1 MANFPCNVGMTHNHV
16 CFFGTFLNINIF
28 MFVPISNDDVI
39 FTLIYKAIP
48 GKLIRLLCVLIFL
61 DIKFVMFEIIYI
73 LVVLSKINY
82 FQFYNNL
89 RKAISYLLYFDVFM

>member
-61 DIKFVMFEIIYI
+61 DIKFVMLEIIYI
-73 LVVLSKINY
+73 RISRIIKNKVFSVL
-82 FQFYNNL
+82 
-89 RKAISYLLYFDVFM
+89 

>member
-1 MANFPCNVGMTHNHV
+1 
-16 CFFGTFLNINIF
+16 

-61 DIKFVMFEIIYI
+61 DIKFVMFMIIYI
-73 LVVLSKINY
+73 FVSRIIKNKLFSVL
-82 FQFYNNL
+82 
-89 RKAISYLLYFDVFM
+89 

>member
-1 MANFPCNVGMTHNHV
+1 
-16 CFFGTFLNINIF
+16 

-61 DIKFVMFEIIYI
+61 DIKFVMFEIISRI
-73 LVVLSKINY
+73 IKNKLFLVL
-82 FQFYNNL
+82 
-89 RKAISYLLYFDVFM
+89 